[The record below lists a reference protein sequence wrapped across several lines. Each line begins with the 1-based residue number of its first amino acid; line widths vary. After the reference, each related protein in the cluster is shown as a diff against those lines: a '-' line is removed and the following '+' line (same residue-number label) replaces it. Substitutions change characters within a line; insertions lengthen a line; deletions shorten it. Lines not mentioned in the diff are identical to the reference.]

1 MKIAVITSGIL
12 PVPAVQGGAVENLID
27 YYLEY
32 NELHHLHDITVYSV
46 WHPDIVKHEALKSEV
61 NHYEYFKTHS
71 LWFRFCAKIY
81 GLLHQDCY
89 YFYQLEYFFEC
100 VIRKILRKQ
109 YDLIILENRPWL
121 AIKLSQ
127 LCKTPI
133 ISHIHTNLVNRET
146 EQKKA
151 IIQATSKFLVVSEY
165 IKKEIESIDIK
176 TNIQVVYNG
185 LNPKQFNKDNIIP
198 IPRSRYGFDED
209 DFVVI
214 YTGRIVPQKGVKELL
229 QAFQLLKEHKDIKL
243 LVVGGD
249 NFGDS
254 VKSNVF
260 LDELHNMAKEMDGKV
275 KFTGFVPY
283 SQLPAY
289 LILANVAV
297 VPSHINEALG
307 MSSIEAIAMGLPVIA
322 TNDGGIPETL
332 VNQHHILMDKKG
344 ELAEQIANAI
354 LEIKKNPGS
363 YAGNSLPNRFK
374 YSSYTESFF
383 NAVGSIINAKS

>member
-32 NELHHLHDITVYSV
+32 NNQHHLHDITIYSV
-46 WHPDIVKHEALKSEV
+46 WHPDVVKHEALKSEV
-61 NHYEYFKTHS
+61 NHYEYIRTHNI
-71 LWFRFCAKIY
+71 WFRLCAKIY
-81 GLLHQDCY
+81 GMLHQNCY

-100 VIRKILRKQ
+100 VIKKILLTQ
-109 YDLIILENRPWL
+109 FDMIILENRPGI
-121 AIKLSQ
+121 AIKLSK

-146 EQKKA
+146 EQKEA
-151 IIQATSKFLVVSEY
+151 IIQSTSRFLVVSEY
-165 IKKEIESIDIK
+165 IKREIENTGIR

-185 LNPKQFNKDNIIP
+185 LDPEHFNKNKISP
-198 IPRSRYGFDED
+198 IPRSRYGFSED
-209 DFVVI
+209 DFVAI

-229 QAFQLLKEHKDIKL
+229 QAFQILREHKNIKL

-260 LDELHNMAKEMDGKV
+260 LDELHEMAEGMDGKV

-283 SQLPAY
+283 DQLPAY
-289 LILANVAV
+289 LFLANVAV
-297 VPSHINEALG
+297 VPSRINEALG

-322 TNDGGIPETL
+322 TNDGGLPETL
-332 VNQHHILMDKKG
+332 EGQHHILIDKEG
-344 ELAEQIANAI
+344 NLSQQIASALLLINEKPN
-354 LEIKKNPGS
+354 LFV
-363 YAGNSLPNRFK
+363 GNTLPSRFK
-374 YSSYTESFF
+374 INNYTESFF
-383 NAVGSIINAKS
+383 NTIGSFSRF